1 MTRYALWAALLFGG
15 IAALLWRSSRPADS
29 RTASHSKAEIG
40 FQTGQI
46 APDFELP
53 ALDGSRLRLSGLR
66 GRPVL
71 LNFWATWCAPCRVE
85 MPWLVE
91 LDKQY
96 RAQGVQIIGVSLDDS
111 GSQAEVA
118 KFAQEHGVQYPVV
131 LGNAAVA
138 DAYGGVRFLP
148 QSFFIDREGKVTISR
163 LGMPYRAQLE
173 KAIQELVGH
182 RLQSTM
188 VGDSR
193 PCPKIR
199 SCPT

>member
-1 MTRYALWAALLFGG
+1 MTRYGRWAVLLFGG
-15 IAALLWRSSRPADS
+15 IAVLLWRSSWPANS
-29 RTASHSKAEIG
+29 RGALQPKANVG
-40 FQTGQI
+40 FQTGQT
-46 APDFELP
+46 APDFELT

-96 RAQGVQIIGVSLDDS
+96 RGQGVQIIGVSLDDS

-118 KFAQEHGVQYPVV
+118 RFAQERGVQYPV
-131 LGNAAVA
+131 LFGSAALA
-138 DAYGGVRFLP
+138 AAYGGVRFLP
-148 QSFFIDREGKVTISR
+148 QSFFIDRDGKIRNSR
-163 LGMPYRAQLE
+163 LGIPDRAQLE

-182 RLQSTM
+182 RSQSTV
-188 VGDSR
+188 VGYSR
-193 PCPKIR
+193 WCPKMKL
-199 SCPT
+199 CPT

>member
-111 GSQAEVA
+111 GSQAKVA
-118 KFAQEHGVQYPVV
+118 RFAQERGVQYPV
-131 LGNAAVA
+131 LSGNAEVA

-148 QSFFIDREGKVTISR
+148 QTFFIDRKGKITNSR